1 MPQVKHVYDTQ
12 VTQRMAPRNGLL
24 PQGGGTEAA
33 PTGGGGGAGGDRDKN
48 NSIWD
53 PPRLSHLLRLS
64 WDIPLGIG
72 QLLSSGG
79 PQPFAGAADQAVEQ
93 GGRGC
98 PELRENLCGGGSG
111 GSFVWVGGGG
121 YNTAHWGDYGLILSQ
136 GGP

>member
-1 MPQVKHVYDTQ
+1 MPQVQHVYETQ

-33 PTGGGGGAGGDRDKN
+33 PTGGGGGAGGDRDEN

-79 PQPFAGAADQAVEQ
+79 PQPLAGAADQAVEQ

-111 GSFVWVGGGG
+111 GSIAWVGDVGSD
-121 YNTAHWGDYGLILSQ
+121 TVH
-136 GGP
+136 